1 MFPEHAGD
9 LLRIEQSPADGGIM
23 VSRLEGRAVS
33 EQGRVPHSTT
43 PWEMVV
49 SPWREGGSVGLG
61 GEGDSGHGEG
71 RATEAGMVL
80 FNVAAGARLHVR

>member
-1 MFPEHAGD
+1 
-9 LLRIEQSPADGGIM
+9 M
-23 VSRLEGRAVS
+23 VSGLEGRAVS
-33 EQGRVPHSTT
+33 EQGIVRHSTDA

-61 GEGDSGHGEG
+61 GEGGCGHREG